1 MGWSYLG
8 GCSEE
13 TEGVMRGAPRNDLT
27 SREDEILVLLR
38 QGMKNSEIAAN
49 AGCAMGTVK
58 IHIKNIS
65 RKLGRNPREHEQK
78 VVRLRRLYGLRAEV
92 NGEIAQLETELN
104 ATYHE

>member
-1 MGWSYLG
+1 MKGAPKIELTPR
-8 GCSEE
+8 EKE
-13 TEGVMRGAPRNDLT
+13 ILALLTEGL
-27 SREDEILVLLR
+27 
-38 QGMKNSEIAAN
+38 KNFEIAAE

-92 NGEIAQLETELN
+92 NGEIAQLETELD
-104 ATYHE
+104 AVSPM